1 MVPSRVGPQRAAAP
15 AGLTTAAAVV
25 AAASLLVACGG
36 SSSQVQTRR
45 SPATS
50 TTAPAPSST
59 AGGPSVTVGIIC
71 SVPTDAAQ
79 ALLSAWLAGDRA
91 AAGRCA
97 SPAAVSALFAR
108 AGRGTGWTF
117 QGCDGPDPGVPQCS
131 YASAG
136 GHASLT
142 LMGSEASG
150 WKVDSLSFGP

>member
-36 SSSQVQTRR
+36 SSSQVQTRP

-50 TTAPAPSST
+50 TTAPAPSTS
-59 AGGPSVTVGIIC
+59 GGPSVTVGIIC

-79 ALLSAWLAGDRA
+79 ALLGAWLAGDRA

>member
-1 MVPSRVGPQRAAAP
+1 MVPSRVGPQRAGAP
-15 AGLTTAAAVV
+15 AGLTTAAVVV

-36 SSSQVQTRR
+36 SSSHVQTRR

-50 TTAPAPSST
+50 TTAPAPSTS
-59 AGGPSVTVGIIC
+59 GGPSVTVGIIC

-117 QGCDGPDPGVPQCS
+117 QGCDGLDPGVPQCS